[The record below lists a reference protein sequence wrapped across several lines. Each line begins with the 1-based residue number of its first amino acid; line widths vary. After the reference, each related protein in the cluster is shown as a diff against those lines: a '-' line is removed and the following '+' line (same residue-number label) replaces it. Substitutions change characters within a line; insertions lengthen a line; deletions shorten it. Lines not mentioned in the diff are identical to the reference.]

1 MELVQK
7 ASLINKEQI
16 PQLHFRPKEV
26 LLSIVDKKNRYRDS
40 YLAMMLGNDLKQ
52 KVHITFET
60 EEGLHEVFTTI
71 WMASEESL
79 LLKNGVRIPMR
90 SIRKVEF

>member
-16 PQLHFRPKEV
+16 PHLHFKHKEV

-52 KVHITFET
+52 KVRITFET